1 MVYRSLW
8 EFQDVIDLVELRVWP
23 KVQDRTRR
31 HELFSATDIDIN
43 II

>member
-23 KVQDRTRR
+23 KVQDRTRLG
-31 HELFSATDIDIN
+31 LFSATDIDIN